1 MNVFSGKKT
10 STLPILIIIK
20 KKNFIFYAIIFLI
33 FCLVI
38 PYFLYKDDVTLDLN
52 DENLIYVEVSELD
65 DEENVDNTN
74 SDNLIKWL
82 DFEIPSEV
90 MGQALEYDMKSHST
104 DNPVD
109 WIELISYCA
118 AKNWGEIPKGK
129 KSEYIDDVMKK
140 IQEGQSFSDITG
152 KLKNYS
158 YFHERYRAVL
168 GGLVGY
174 YEVEEEDENNP
185 GNIIK
190 VKKYGLKAFSPIAKG
205 FFFSHYDDFGVS
217 RSYGYKRKHLGND
230 LMGSVGTPIVAIE
243 SGYIEAI
250 GWNQYGGWRIGIR
263 SFDKKR
269 YYYYAHLR
277 KDHPFNKSL
286 KEGSIVQAGD
296 VIGYLGM
303 TGYSSKE
310 NVNNI
315 TTPHLHFGLQI
326 IFDESQKE
334 GYNEIWVDV
343 YDLINFLQKNKMPV
357 YKDPDTK
364 EYNRTLKITD
374 IQEE

>member
-1 MNVFSGKKT
+1 MKLFYIIFKKKDLIFYT
-10 STLPILIIIK
+10 III
-20 KKNFIFYAIIFLI
+20 LL
-33 FCLVI
+33 FCLFTF
-38 PYFLYKDDVTLDLN
+38 YFLHRSDVTSNFN
-52 DENLIYVEVSELD
+52 DENFNYAEVSESE
-65 DEENVDNTN
+65 DEESIHDTN
-74 SDNLIKWL
+74 SNNLIKWL
-82 DFEIPSEV
+82 DFEVPSAI
-90 MGQALEYDMKSHST
+90 MRQALEYDINSHDS

-118 AKNWGEIPKGK
+118 AKCWGEMPKGK
-129 KSEYIDDVMKK
+129 KSKDIDDVMKR
-140 IQEGQSFSDITG
+140 IQEGESLSDITS
-152 KLKNYS
+152 KIKNFS

-174 YEVEEEDENNP
+174 YEVEEDDENNP
-185 GNIIK
+185 GNKIM

-205 FFFSHYDDFGVS
+205 FYFSHYDDFGVS

-230 LMGSVGTPIVAIE
+230 LLGSIGTPIIAVE
-243 SGYIEAI
+243 GGYVEAI

-269 YYYYAHLR
+269 YYYYAHLK
-277 KDHPFNKSL
+277 KDHPFNLSL

-334 GYNEIWVDV
+334 GIHEIWVNV
-343 YDLINFLQKNKMPV
+343 YELINFLQINKMPV
-357 YKDPDTK
+357 YKDSDTK
-364 EYNRTLKITD
+364 EYHRALKITVNS
-374 IQEE
+374 E